1 MVIEIVDLPIKS
13 MVDLSHQFFVSLPEG
28 SNGIS
33 LRNGAFSDHHYHFF
47 TGVPQFGITK
57 LI

>member
-1 MVIEIVDLPIKS
+1 MVLITIVTGAYKPTYNWGA
-13 MVDLSHQFFVSLPEG
+13 SHC

-33 LRNGAFSDHHYHFF
+33 LRNGAFSDHHCHFF

-57 LI
+57 FI